1 MFRGLVMVVFA
12 AMLAVSAAAAFA
24 QAPSASSAAPVAA
37 PPSAVPAGRFAQN
50 VALIRL
56 DTASLDDVDEK
67 SFMRRLDLAQASGAS
82 AIVIELDSTA
92 GALGPCMSIAR
103 AVRDC
108 SLPVTAWVRG
118 DVRGNA
124 VVIALACSR
133 IIFAPDAHLGG
144 AVTPGFTLGGRQRM
158 LGAPG
163 DLDFVLVGLTESARK
178 NGWDEKLIQG
188 FAATGVQ
195 MWMLERNGAAAGAG
209 AGSASAQRRLA
220 DRAEVKLVLGT
231 DPPTVPVL
239 VTCEAIPPELAVRG
253 FSRGNRRGS
262 GARPPQSGA
271 PTRAPVSDALRF
283 QPATSAISPVLA
295 EVISRDLAVP
305 TTRQP
310 FTLADRDAWTVAY
323 QATDGNGL
331 LRVDAAQAAKLGL
344 SEFQAADTEQ
354 LKTYFGATQV
364 VTASPLWYETLA
376 KILGNPWLRGL
387 IIVVFL
393 VTLFLEFVLPGT
405 VLPGS
410 IAAVALVLL
419 LLPNLLMG
427 LSAWWPPVAI
437 VAGIC
442 LLALEMFVLPSFGVV
457 GIIGILAIFG
467 GLIGS
472 FTTGSTGG
480 LFGGVADSRELWI
493 SLTVV
498 ALSTIIAGGV
508 MFMIARHL
516 PSLPGF
522 QRFVLSGAGENDPVP
537 AEEDSH
543 LDALAIGMT
552 GIAITPL
559 RPSGRAEFD
568 GQPHDVV
575 CDGGF
580 VAPGSP
586 VRITEISPF
595 RVSVEPA

>member
-1 MFRGLVMVVFA
+1 MLRGLVMVVFA
-12 AMLAVSAAAAFA
+12 AMLAISAATAFA
-24 QAPSASSAAPVAA
+24 QTPSSSTSTPTVT

-56 DTASLDDVDEK
+56 DTNSLDDVDEK
-67 SFMRRLDLAQASGAS
+67 SVLRRIDLAQASGAG
-82 AIVIELDSTA
+82 AIVIELDST
-92 GALGPCMSIAR
+92 GGDIGPCMTIAR
-103 AVRDC
+103 AIREC

-124 VVIALACSR
+124 VLIVLACSR

-144 AVTPGFTLGGRQRM
+144 AGPPGFALFGRQTV
-158 LGAPG
+158 LGSPNAL
-163 DLDFVLVGLTESARK
+163 DLVLVGLTESARK
-178 NGWDEKLIQG
+178 NGWDEKLVQG

-195 MWMLERNGAAAGAG
+195 MWMLER
-209 AGSASAQRRLA
+209 ASTTSGGGTPQRRLA
-220 DRAEVKLVLGT
+220 DRTEVKLVLGT
-231 DPPTVPVL
+231 DPPSVPVL
-239 VTCEAIPPELAVRG
+239 VKCEGIPAELTIRG
-253 FSRGNRRGS
+253 PSRGNRRGS
-262 GARPPQSGA
+262 VARPPPPGSPG
-271 PTRAPVSDALRF
+271 RVPVADALRF
-283 QPATSAISPVLA
+283 QPATSAINPVLV
-295 EVISRDLAVP
+295 ETISRDLTVP

-310 FTLADRDAWTVAY
+310 FTLADRDAWTVAL
-323 QATDGNGL
+323 QASDGNGL
-331 LRVDAAQAAKLGL
+331 LRINAAQAAKLGL
-344 SEFQAADTEQ
+344 CETQAADAEQ
-354 LKTYFGATQV
+354 VKTYFGASQIV
-364 VTASPLWYETLA
+364 AASPLWYETLA
-376 KILGNPWLRGL
+376 KVLGNPWLRGL

-393 VTLFLEFVLPGT
+393 VTLFLEFVLPGS

-472 FTTGSTGG
+472 FTTSASGG
-480 LFGGVADSRELWI
+480 LFGGVTDSRELWV

-498 ALSTIIAGGV
+498 ALSTLLAGGV
-508 MFMIARHL
+508 IFMIARHL

-522 QRFVLSGAGENDPVP
+522 QRFVLSGAGEDDPVP
-537 AEEDSH
+537 SDEDSP
-543 LDALAIGMT
+543 LDALSVGMT
-552 GIAITPL
+552 GVAITPL

-568 GQPHDVV
+568 GQTHDVV

-580 VAPGSP
+580 VAPGSA